1 MDETANPDSVI
12 GEWQSRLRHL
22 IGIYQDYRGRTRRF
36 WRYLFIAFFLLNC
49 ISYQFAIMT
58 AFPDRAFGVDWL
70 RYVLI
75 MFPVALFGALF
86 DCVSF
91 VLTVAIM
98 RHAIRI
104 KAKLVYLGHVVAD
117 IIIATLATGWVLIVF
132 SVSTVLVDFII
143 GPPVAVPAVVSQPVT
158 QTTAPA
164 TTAALVAPPVVQ
176 PVKPPAEPAP
186 VTPLAEPTLVSPPA
200 EPASVTPPA
209 QPTPVVR
216 PVKPPTE
223 PAPVIPPAEP
233 APVTPPTEPAPVT
246 QPAPAVTPPSD
257 ASIDHVRFMA
267 DRADGYRQRVSGA
280 LRDPFSGQNFR
291 NIYFGVVMGVSA
303 MLPSLLH
310 LIVGLAALFTV
321 IFRMLSRRK
330 AAGTP

>member
-186 VTPLAEPTLVSPPA
+186 VTP
-200 EPASVTPPA
+200 
-209 QPTPVVR
+209 
-216 PVKPPTE
+216 
-223 PAPVIPPAEP
+223 
-233 APVTPPTEPAPVT
+233 PTEPAPVT